1 MSFSVKFIPKFEKEL
16 KQLAK
21 KYPSLKSD
29 FSTFLLS
36 IKENPTQ
43 GTALGNNCYKIRFAI
58 RSKGKGKAG
67 GARIITCVKIVN
79 ETVYLLTIFNKSE
92 QESISDQDL
101 KELLAFIV

>member
-36 IKENPTQ
+36 IKENPIQ

-58 RSKGKGKAG
+58 RSKGNGKAG
-67 GARIITCVKIVN
+67 GARIITCVKVVN
-79 ETVYLLTIFNKSE
+79 
-92 QESISDQDL
+92 
-101 KELLAFIV
+101 